1 MRQRRAPYRFPDREY
16 VSLTDN
22 REPKGFDEA
31 MLDAQNKEWYYVMQ
45 AELDSLHENH
55 TYELVELPKGKK
67 ALKNKWVYK
76 LKPREN
82 GNPPRYNARIGVKGF
97 QQKRGVDFDE
107 ILALLVKMT
116 SIRTVFS
123 VAANMNLEIEQLDAK
138 KTFLHGVI

>member
-1 MRQRRAPYRFPDREY
+1 
-16 VSLTDN
+16 
-22 REPKGFDEA
+22 
-31 MLDAQNKEWYYVMQ
+31 MQ